1 MSLCTI
7 NKILDINVDINIT
20 DTYCHQCFPLVNNFP
35 TSSVRAMRGGS
46 GGAML
51 YTLYKLG
58 MIYVAA
64 VAAGADYRSLQ
75 SVSPPG

>member
-1 MSLCTI
+1 
-7 NKILDINVDINIT
+7 
-20 DTYCHQCFPLVNNFP
+20 
-35 TSSVRAMRGGS
+35 MRGGS

-58 MIYVAA
+58 MIYVAN
-64 VAAGADYRSLQ
+64 VAAGADYLSLQ